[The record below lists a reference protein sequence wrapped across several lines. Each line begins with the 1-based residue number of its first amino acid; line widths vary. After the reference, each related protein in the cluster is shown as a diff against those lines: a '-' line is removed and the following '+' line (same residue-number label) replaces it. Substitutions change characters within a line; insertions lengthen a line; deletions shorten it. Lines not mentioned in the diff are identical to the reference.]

1 MQRRSKRHACMSAC
15 SGIAQ
20 DNRYEQKSDANKVNS
35 AFCEYLLAARKL
47 RSSKLPRRTY
57 TVCVAGCHTRMP
69 RIRAFDRTTDIRK
82 KAHPPERRALLSDQD
97 DRIIYQAPQTMSSC
111 ARRLTAAACRYR
123 RGFRRLH
130 RGYVHSR
137 NPMRPMQGIRQAP
150 ADPPECPSGSP
161 ASSHR

>member
-1 MQRRSKRHACMSAC
+1 MSAC

-57 TVCVAGCHTRMP
+57 TVCVAGCHIACP
-69 RIRAFDRTTDIRK
+69 AFGHLTGQQIYAK